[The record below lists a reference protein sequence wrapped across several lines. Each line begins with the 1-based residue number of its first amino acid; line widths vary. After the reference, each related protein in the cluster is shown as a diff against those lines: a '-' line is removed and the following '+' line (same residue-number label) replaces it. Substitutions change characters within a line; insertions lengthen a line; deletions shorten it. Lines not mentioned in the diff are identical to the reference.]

1 MKIFYND
8 KKISDGEFLNVKDV
22 QVEPEIK
29 LRTNPNKIY
38 TLILHDPNAVGG
50 DKIHWLRANITN
62 NDINSGTDILP
73 YVGPAPPPNSGM
85 HHYIFELYEKKIENI
100 PNLNNDRR
108 ELTEFKKEFDINEP
122 IDKIEFISKNENG
135 GKRRQTRKRK
145 RRINNRKRRT
155 RHK

>member
-22 QVEPEIK
+22 QVEPEIE

-108 ELTEFKKEFDINEP
+108 ELTEFKKEFDINES

>member
-1 MKIFYND
+1 
-8 KKISDGEFLNVKDV
+8 
-22 QVEPEIK
+22 
-29 LRTNPNKIY
+29 
-38 TLILHDPNAVGG
+38 
-50 DKIHWLRANITN
+50 
-62 NDINSGTDILP
+62 
-73 YVGPAPPPNSGM
+73 M

>member
-22 QVEPEIK
+22 QVEPEIE

-108 ELTEFKKEFDINEP
+108 ELTEFKKEFDINES
-122 IDKIEFISKNENG
+122 IDKIEFISKNEIG
-135 GKRRQTRKRK
+135 GKRRKTRKRK